1 VSVVTAPTAPGRL
14 DLPIVTSGRGLPA
27 AAAPSDQ
34 PAKRAALEPRT
45 RLRTTAADGSSP
57 VEGFQVAGLAALGF
71 LLSYLLAG
79 RVRRQWQRRQRH
91 PRAEP

>member
-1 VSVVTAPTAPGRL
+1 QRVSVVTAPTAPGRL
-14 DLPIVTSGRGLPA
+14 DLPVVSSGAGLPSST
-27 AAAPSDQ
+27 AAPVQ
-34 PAKRAALEPRT
+34 APAEPEART

-91 PRAEP
+91 PRAER